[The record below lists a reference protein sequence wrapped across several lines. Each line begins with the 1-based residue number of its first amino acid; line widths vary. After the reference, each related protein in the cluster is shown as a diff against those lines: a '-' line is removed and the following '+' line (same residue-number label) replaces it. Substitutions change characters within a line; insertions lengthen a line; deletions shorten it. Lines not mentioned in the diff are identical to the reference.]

1 MGAIAAIPEPI
12 AREQARILYRHA
24 PVGVVFSGATACLV
38 AAVYAAKGWVAWPI
52 AAPWMAVMTACV
64 LFHLWL
70 CHAFARAEAPEPQRW
85 IWLFTLAAGLEG
97 LTWCVGAFVLT
108 DGAHY
113 DRLLVVTL
121 LSTAMA
127 SGAAYVY
134 STDLKPFW
142 VFFTLV
148 MAPYVV
154 LFLIHP
160 HPLSALLEAMVWIY
174 LAGMPTVAM
183 MNHHQ
188 FLATLRLR
196 FTNQALADDLLV
208 QKDRAEEANIS
219 KSRFLAS
226 ASHDLRQPIHA
237 LGLFIGALGPRKMDG
252 EARLLVDHIARSV
265 RALDDMFAAL
275 LDISKFDA
283 GVVQPHIQP
292 VAIGPLLARL
302 GRDYAV
308 EAVAK
313 GIALKTVPTSRIVR
327 TDPVLVERVL
337 RNLIANA
344 VRHTERGR
352 VLIGVRRGGGLRLAV
367 YDTGPGIDPAEQE
380 RIFEE
385 YYQINNP
392 ERDRAKGLGLGLAIV
407 RRITALIDAPLTL
420 VSRPGIGSC
429 FALSLVATDEAPP
442 PLEPSIREATR
453 ASGLVLVIDDEPSI
467 QEAMT
472 ILLTGWGY
480 RVEVAGSLAEMQ
492 ARLPALTEQPRL
504 LICDYRLRDGVDGIG
519 VIAALR
525 AALGVD
531 VPAML
536 ITGDTAPDRI
546 ETAQASG
553 FLLLHK
559 PVPSGRLRAA
569 IANLIRAA
577 ERELAGSGEPQ

>member
-1 MGAIAAIPEPI
+1 MAQPEPI
-12 AREQARILYRHA
+12 AREQARILYRNA
-24 PVGVVFSGATACLV
+24 PVGVIFSGATACFV
-38 AAVYAAKGWVAWPI
+38 AAVYAAKGWVAW
-52 AAPWMAVMTACV
+52 AAAGPWMGAMAACV

-70 CHAFARAEAPEPQRW
+70 CRCFARAETPEPGRW

-97 LTWCVGAFVLT
+97 LTWCVGPFLLT

-142 VFFTLV
+142 VYFALV
-148 MAPYVV
+148 MAPYAV
-154 LFLIHP
+154 LFIIYP
-160 HPLSALLEAMVWIY
+160 HPLSAMLEVMVWIY
-174 LAGMPTVAM
+174 VSGIPTVAV
-183 MNHHQ
+183 MNHNQ
-188 FLATLRLR
+188 LLATLRLR
-196 FTNQALADDLLV
+196 FANQALADDLRV

-237 LGLFIGALGPRKMDG
+237 LGLFIGALSPRRMDG
-252 EARLLVDHIARSV
+252 EARQLVDHIARSV

-283 GVVQPHIQP
+283 GVIHARIQP

-302 GRDYAV
+302 GRDYAA
-308 EAVAK
+308 EASAK
-313 GIALKTVPTSRIVR
+313 GIALRTVPSSLIVR
-327 TDPVLVERVL
+327 TDPVLMERVL

-344 VRHTERGR
+344 VRHTPRGR

-367 YDTGPGIDPAEQE
+367 HDTGPGIDPAEQE

-407 RRITALIDAPLTL
+407 RRITALTDARLTL
-420 VSRPGIGSC
+420 DSRPGAGSC
-429 FALSLVATDEAPP
+429 FAVSLIATAEAPP
-442 PLEPSIREATR
+442 PPEPSIREATR
-453 ASGLVLVIDDEPSI
+453 TSGLILVIDDELSI

-472 ILLTGWGY
+472 ILLGGWGY
-480 RVEVAGSLAEMQ
+480 RVEIAGSLAEML
-492 ARLPALTEQPRL
+492 ARLPTLAERPRL
-504 LICDYRLRDGVDGIG
+504 LICDYRLRDGMDGIG
-519 VIAALR
+519 VIAAVR
-525 AALGVD
+525 DAVGVEL
-531 VPAML
+531 PAML

-546 ETAQASG
+546 ESAQASG

-577 ERELAGSGEPQ
+577 EREPPGSGELQ

>member
-1 MGAIAAIPEPI
+1 MAQPEPI
-12 AREQARILYRHA
+12 AREQARILYRNA
-24 PVGVVFSGATACLV
+24 PVGVIFSGAAACFV
-38 AAVYAAKGWVAWPI
+38 ASVYAAKGWVAWSVGG
-52 AAPWMAVMTACV
+52 PWMAAMVACV

-70 CHAFARAEAPEPQRW
+70 CRAFARANAREPQRW

-97 LTWCVGAFVLT
+97 LTWCVGPFILT

-134 STDLKPFW
+134 STDLRPFW
-142 VFFTLV
+142 VYFALV
-148 MAPYVV
+148 MVPYPV
-154 LFLIHP
+154 LFIIYP
-160 HPLSALLEAMVWIY
+160 HPLSAMLEVMVWIY
-174 LAGMPTVAM
+174 VSGMPTVAI
-183 MNHHQ
+183 MNHSQ
-188 FLATLRLR
+188 LLATLRLR
-196 FTNQALADDLLV
+196 FANQALADDLRV
-208 QKDRAEEANIS
+208 QKELAEEANIS

-237 LGLFIGALGPRKMDG
+237 LGLFVGALGPRRMDG
-252 EARLLVDHIARSV
+252 EARQLVDHVARSV

-283 GVVQPHIQP
+283 GVIQAHIQP
-292 VAIGPLLARL
+292 VAIGPLLDRL
-302 GRDYAV
+302 SRDYAA
-308 EAVAK
+308 EADAK
-313 GIALKTVPTSRIVR
+313 GVALTMVRSSLIVR
-327 TDPVLVERVL
+327 TDPVLIERVL

-344 VRHTERGR
+344 VRHTDQGR

-367 YDTGPGIDPAEQE
+367 YDTGRGIDPAEQA

-407 RRITALIDAPLTL
+407 RRVTALIGAPLTL
-420 VSRPGIGSC
+420 ASRLGVGSC
-429 FALSLVATDEAPP
+429 FAVALTATSERPP
-442 PLEPSIREATR
+442 PPEPSIREATR
-453 ASGLVLVIDDEPSI
+453 ASGLILVVDDESSI
-467 QEAMT
+467 REAMT
-472 ILLTGWGY
+472 ILLGGWGY
-480 RVEVAGSLAEMQ
+480 RVEVAGSLPEMAE
-492 ARLPALTEQPRL
+492 RLSLLSERPRL
-504 LICDYRLRDGVDGIG
+504 LICDYRLRDGMDGIG

-525 AALGVD
+525 DQLGVE

-546 ETAQASG
+546 ESAQASG

-577 ERELAGSGEPQ
+577 ERAAGPPSGELE